1 MLIPAIKVER
11 PLAVIATSVFAA
23 HLVVICFFCSQGLFA
38 PVVSRPQY
46 RPVHVQSIELR
57 TGGGTTARSA
67 PAIAS
72 AEPRQQPK
80 KTSPIEKKKPAP
92 EAKPKPT
99 KKIETEPAAAE
110 APKKTPKIA
119 ADKIAQAR
127 ANLKKISHDPVS
139 TTNHEPS
146 HSTALPSLSE
156 LDMAQTASGPYGKVE
171 QSYEEIL
178 AARLKMLLTLPDYGD
193 VKVKLTLER
202 NGGVVSA
209 TVLRSESADNRAY
222 VENILPTLRLPPFG
236 KNFGVEP
243 QHTFQIVLSNDS

>member
-11 PLAVIATSVFAA
+11 PLAVIATGVFAA
-23 HLVVICFFCSQGLFA
+23 HLVVMWIFCSQGLFA
-38 PVVSRPQY
+38 PVISRPQY

-57 TGGGTTARSA
+57 TEGGTTARSA
-67 PAIAS
+67 PATAS

-80 KTSPIEKKKPAP
+80 KTSPIEKKTLAP

-99 KKIETEPAAAE
+99 KITEAEPAAAE
-110 APKKTPKIA
+110 APKQTPKIA

-127 ANLKKISHDPVS
+127 ANLKKISHDPLS
-139 TTNHEPS
+139 ATSNQPS
-146 HSTALPSLSE
+146 SSTATPSLSGID
-156 LDMAQTASGPYGKVE
+156 LGRAASSSYAKVE

-193 VKVKLTLER
+193 VKVKLTIER
-202 NGGVVSA
+202 SGGVVSA
-209 TVLRSESADNRAY
+209 TVLRSESADNRTY